1 MLLREFV
8 YFNDSDPDQ
17 QDNKRY
23 NPDNDTSVLTIK
35 DTRKTRLTLKM
46 INQLRQ
52 AGEAREQETMEDLTL
67 VRAMYANPAPE
78 AAAPA

>member
-8 YFNDSDPDQ
+8 YFTDKDDDQ
-17 QDNKRY
+17 QEDQRY
-23 NPDNDTSVLTIK
+23 NPDEDKSVLNVN

-52 AGEAREQETMEDLTL
+52 AGEAHEQETMEDMAL
-67 VRAMYANPAPE
+67 VRVMYANPPPE
-78 AAAPA
+78 QQV

>member
-8 YFNDSDPDQ
+8 YFNDTDVDQ
-17 QDNKRY
+17 QEDKRY
-23 NPDNDTSVLTIK
+23 NPEDDKSVLSIK

-46 INQLRQ
+46 INKLRS
-52 AGEAREQETMEDLTL
+52 AGEAREQETMEDLSL

-78 AAAPA
+78 AAPA

>member
-8 YFNDSDPDQ
+8 YFNDTDVDQ
-17 QDNKRY
+17 QEDKRY
-23 NPDNDTSVLTIK
+23 NPEDDKSVLSIK

-46 INQLRQ
+46 INKLRT
-52 AGEAREQETMEDLTL
+52 AGEAREQETMEDLST

-78 AAAPA
+78 AAVQ

>member
-8 YFNDSDPDQ
+8 YFNDTDSDQ
-17 QDNKRY
+17 QTDQRY
-23 NPDNDTSVLTIK
+23 DPQDDKSVLSIK

-52 AGEAREQETMEDLTL
+52 AGEAREQETMEDLAI

-78 AAAPA
+78 AVA

>member
-8 YFNDSDPDQ
+8 YFNEKDPDQ

-23 NPDNDTSVLTIK
+23 NPANDKSILSVK
-35 DTRKTRLTLKM
+35 DTRKTRLTLGM

-52 AGEAREQETMEDLTL
+52 AGEAREQETMEDLQL
-67 VRAMYANPAPE
+67 IRAMYANPPPE
-78 AAAPA
+78 QAASL

>member
-8 YFNDSDPDQ
+8 YFNDTDIDQ
-17 QDNKRY
+17 QEDKRY
-23 NPDNDTSVLTIK
+23 NPEDDKSVLSIK

-46 INQLRQ
+46 INKLRK
-52 AGEAREQETMEDLTL
+52 AGEAREQETMEELST

-78 AAAPA
+78 AAVA